1 MTFRGNYSKGL
12 RYHCALLFGLTSL
25 VVVVGCQRT
34 SPTEEKIIG
43 TWEFTGLDA
52 TGRVVFRRDHQVID
66 LFLEGDGPNA
76 RWIPTSWGKWRL
88 EGNEIVTDQ
97 EMLVGDYSPSE
108 RQLGRVPIREFEQD
122 KLVRGDGRADFLRV
136 HWGVEQYFQM
146 LALVYVIVSL
156 IALSVCI
163 YAIRNSSF
171 RKGFDVL
178 AVAAVLALVWSISTL
193 VAELAQTGTVI
204 ISPASLRSLRLPTE
218 ILRVVCILIFTI
230 AFVRL
235 AFALRARAS
244 PKETPS
250 DA

>member
-12 RYHCALLFGLTSL
+12 RYHCVLLLGITSL
-25 VVVVGCQRT
+25 VAAIGCQRT
-34 SPTEEKIIG
+34 SPTEEKVIG

-52 TGRVVFRRDHQVID
+52 TGRVVFRRDHKVID

-136 HWGVEQYFQM
+136 HWGVEQYSQM

-156 IALSVCI
+156 IALSVCV
-163 YAIRNSSF
+163 YAIRNSSL
-171 RKGFDVL
+171 RKGFVVL
-178 AVAAVLALVWSISTL
+178 AVAAVLALVWSTSTL

-204 ISPASLRSLRLPTE
+204 IAPASLRSLRLPTE
-218 ILRVVCILIFTI
+218 VLRVACIVIFTI
-230 AFVRL
+230 GFVNLAYRL
-235 AFALRARAS
+235 RVSVPAKDRI
-244 PKETPS
+244 
-250 DA
+250 